1 VYDLPKYAEFV
12 WLWAYRVWN
21 NKRVKA
27 RVFVEID
34 GEEVP
39 IFKEGTM
46 FVNSD
51 KTTLGGLPYVLKY
64 DDH

>member
-1 VYDLPKYAEFV
+1 M
-12 WLWAYRVWN
+12 WN
-21 NKRVKA
+21 NERVRA

-51 KTTLGGLPYVLKY
+51 KTALGGLPYVLSMISR
-64 DDH
+64 